1 MKGKNAN
8 SLSKEEGRNNFAKME
23 MEQFGFFF
31 LILKWSAYMLQL
43 HLKTHRVKCI
53 FVFLFVSLQ
62 REFIQKEV
70 AFVQGFPFFR
80 WKVIGNSEAFFRTIK
95 TLV

>member
-1 MKGKNAN
+1 
-8 SLSKEEGRNNFAKME
+8 
-23 MEQFGFFF
+23 
-31 LILKWSAYMLQL
+31 MLQL

-53 FVFLFVSLQ
+53 FVFLFISHE

-80 WKVIGNSEAFFRTIK
+80 
-95 TLV
+95 